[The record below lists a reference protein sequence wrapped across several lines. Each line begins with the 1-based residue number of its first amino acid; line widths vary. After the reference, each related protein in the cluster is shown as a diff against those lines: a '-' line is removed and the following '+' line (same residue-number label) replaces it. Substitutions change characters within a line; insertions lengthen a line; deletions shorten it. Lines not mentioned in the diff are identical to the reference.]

1 MFIIRR
7 YQDNVGIVPKSA
19 TPGETNSVIMSP
31 LRPHAWALW
40 TMGLLITKPG
50 IPKARWKTMRY
61 KCRTSDFHILGPGVN
76 LLCKITLDMVLS
88 MFLMVTKMVALVL
101 PVAKEEG
108 TPVARPDGR
117 RWVCPAHLPH
127 VSYVPNVPQC
137 ARPWKRLSQILLALK
152 SLCCLCWCCCK

>member
-7 YQDNVGIVPKSA
+7 CQDNVGIVPKSA
-19 TPGETNSVIMSP
+19 TSGETNFVIMSP
-31 LRPHAWALW
+31 LRPHAQALW
-40 TMGLLITKPG
+40 TMGLLITMPD
-50 IPKARWKTMRY
+50 IPKVKWKTVKY

-76 LLCKITLDMVLS
+76 LLCKITLDMLLS
-88 MFLMVTKMVALVL
+88 MFLMVTKMVL

-127 VSYVPNVPQC
+127 VSQVPNVPQC
-137 ARPWKRLSQILLALK
+137 ACPWKHLSQILLALK
-152 SLCCLCWCCCK
+152 SLCCLCWCCCN